1 MVFQLTDK
9 LAFPDPHYGDPDGLL
24 AVGGDLSIDRLI
36 LAYSNGIFPW
46 YAFREELIQWWCP
59 MDRFVIFPDE
69 IHISHSMR
77 TLINKGKYE
86 ITFNEAFEDVIQT
99 CGELRMEQE
108 GAWLGKKMME
118 AYTHLHEQGLAASV
132 EVWEG
137 EQLVGGLYGVT
148 LGRCFFGESMFSLV
162 PSASKLALI
171 HLAQFFR
178 EHGGV
183 MIDCQFETPHLKT
196 MGGRPLSYDEYMNT
210 SNKTTASKN
219 NIERKICSTNGRY
232 KRKVVSLQHHV
243 APFYYS
249 HNRHSASGKVHL
261 SFLLYSTPVMYIGS
275 QRSTK
280 LSYPAN
286 CMEGRIAPRQNVRGA
301 DCTDRAWRNR
311 IFSRILRHIGRK
323 EPTLL
328 FCSSRI

>member
-108 GAWLGKKMME
+108 GAWLGTKMME
-118 AYTHLHEQGLAASV
+118 AYTHLHEQGFAASV
-132 EVWEG
+132 ATFFCLMLSTFAGLPVSTTHTNTTAIMG
-137 EQLVGGLYGVT
+137 VGAAKRKSAVKWGIAIDMVKTWVLTFPGCGL
-148 LGRCFFGESMFSLV
+148 LGFAFAHLFLMFS
-162 PSASKLALI
+162 
-171 HLAQFFR
+171 
-178 EHGGV
+178 
-183 MIDCQFETPHLKT
+183 
-196 MGGRPLSYDEYMNT
+196 
-210 SNKTTASKN
+210 
-219 NIERKICSTNGRY
+219 
-232 KRKVVSLQHHV
+232 
-243 APFYYS
+243 
-249 HNRHSASGKVHL
+249 
-261 SFLLYSTPVMYIGS
+261 
-275 QRSTK
+275 
-280 LSYPAN
+280 
-286 CMEGRIAPRQNVRGA
+286 
-301 DCTDRAWRNR
+301 
-311 IFSRILRHIGRK
+311 
-323 EPTLL
+323 
-328 FCSSRI
+328 